1 MILIT
6 EFMDESAVDLLKRK
20 YNVYYDSSLA
30 EDSNSLVKLINKMKA
45 LIVRNKTLVTRE
57 LIENAPNLTCV
68 GRLGVGLDNIDLNA
82 CEEQNITVYPALG
95 ANSHSVAEYVI
106 CASMLLLRK
115 AYFKKNEMIAGNW
128 PRQESSGSEVYGKTL
143 GLIGF
148 GDIAQKTRDLAL
160 GLGMKTVAYDPYLDK
175 DSNVWKETKNLDL
188 DNLLSISDIISL
200 HIPLSKETKN
210 LIDKKKLRLIKNSS
224 VIINAARGGVIDENQ
239 LAKLLKENKIGGAA
253 LDVFNE
259 EPVNKDCAKKF
270 EGINNL
276 ILTPHIGGVTKES
289 NERVSEMIAKKLIFI
304 FQNKDYKP
312 YHISLLRYLT

>member
-6 EFMDESAVDLLKRK
+6 EFMDESAVNLLKKK
-20 YNVYYDSSLA
+20 YDVYYDSSLV
-30 EDSNSLVKLINKMKA
+30 EDPNSLIKKILKMKA

-57 LIENAPNLTCV
+57 LIENAPNLKCV

-82 CEEQNITVYPALG
+82 CKEQNIAVYPALG

-160 GLGMKTVAYDPYLDK
+160 GLGIKTVAYDPYLDK
-175 DSNVWKETKNLDL
+175 DSNVWKETKNLPL
-188 DNLLSISDIISL
+188 ENLLSISDIISL
-200 HIPLSKETKN
+200 HIPLTKETKN
-210 LIDKKKLRLIKNSS
+210 LIDENS
-224 VIINAARGGVIDENQ
+224 

-253 LDVFNE
+253 LDVFNK
-259 EPVNKDCAKKF
+259 EPINKVNAKKF
-270 EGINNL
+270 EGLDNL

-289 NERVSEMIAKKLIFI
+289 NERVSKMIAKKIDIHLS
-304 FQNKDYKP
+304 K
-312 YHISLLRYLT
+312 

>member
-6 EFMDESAVDLLKRK
+6 EFMDEDAVNLLKNK
-20 YNVYYDSSLA
+20 YDVYYDISLA

-160 GLGMKTVAYDPYLDK
+160 GLGIKTVAYDPYLDK
-175 DSNVWKETKNLDL
+175 DSNVWKETKNLPL
-188 DNLLSISDIISL
+188 ENLLSISDIISL

-210 LIDKKKLRLIKNSS
+210 LIDEKKLRLIKNSS
-224 VIINAARGGVIDENQ
+224 VIINTSRGGIIDENS

-253 LDVFNE
+253 LDVFNK
-259 EPVNKDCAKKF
+259 EPINKENAKKF
-270 EGINNL
+270 EGLDNL

-289 NERVSEMIAKKLIFI
+289 NERVSKMIAKKIDIHLS
-304 FQNKDYKP
+304 K
-312 YHISLLRYLT
+312 

>member
-6 EFMDESAVDLLKRK
+6 EFMDEDAVNLLKKK
-20 YNVYYDSSLA
+20 YDVYYDISLA

-106 CASMLLLRK
+106 CTSMLLLRK

-160 GLGMKTVAYDPYLDK
+160 GLGIKTVAYDPYLDK
-175 DSNVWKETKNLDL
+175 DSNLWKETKNLLL

-210 LIDKKKLRLIKNSS
+210 LIDEKKLRLIKNSS
-224 VIINAARGGVIDENQ
+224 VIINTSRGGIIDENS

-253 LDVFNE
+253 LDVFNK
-259 EPVNKDCAKKF
+259 EPINKVNAKKF
-270 EGINNL
+270 EGLDNL

-289 NERVSEMIAKKLIFI
+289 NERVSKMIAKKIDIHLS
-304 FQNKDYKP
+304 K
-312 YHISLLRYLT
+312 

>member
-30 EDSNSLVKLINKMKA
+30 EDSNSLVKQINKMKA

-200 HIPLSKETKN
+200 HIPLSKETSN
-210 LIDKKKLRLIKNSS
+210 LIDEKKLRLIKNSS

-259 EPVNKDCAKKF
+259 EPVNKECAKKF

-289 NERVSEMIAKKLIFI
+289 NERVSEMIAKKIDIHLS
-304 FQNKDYKP
+304 K
-312 YHISLLRYLT
+312 

>member
-6 EFMDESAVDLLKRK
+6 EFMDEDAVNLLKKK
-20 YNVYYDSSLA
+20 YDVYYDISLA

-82 CEEQNITVYPALG
+82 CEEQNITVYPASG

-175 DSNVWKETKNLDL
+175 DSNVWKDTKNLDL

-210 LIDKKKLRLIKNSS
+210 LIDEKKLRLIKNSS

-259 EPVNKDCAKKF
+259 EPVNKECAKKF

-289 NERVSEMIAKKLIFI
+289 NERVSEMIAKKIDIHLS
-304 FQNKDYKP
+304 K
-312 YHISLLRYLT
+312 

>member
-1 MILIT
+1 MILVT
-6 EFMDESAVDLLKRK
+6 EFMDEDAVNLLREK
-20 YNVYYDSSLA
+20 YEVYYDISLA
-30 EDSNSLVKLINKMKA
+30 EDSNSLVNLINKMKA

-57 LIENAPNLTCV
+57 LIENAPNLTCI

-82 CEEQNITVYPALG
+82 CEEQNIAVYPALG
-95 ANSHSVAEYVI
+95 ANSDSVAEYVI

-210 LIDKKKLRLIKNSS
+210 LIDEKKLRLIKNSS
-224 VIINAARGGVIDENQ
+224 VIINTSRGGIIDENS

-259 EPVNKDCAKKF
+259 EPIKKENAKKF
-270 EGINNL
+270 EGLDNL

-289 NERVSEMIAKKLIFI
+289 NERVSKMIAKKIDIHLS
-304 FQNKDYKP
+304 K
-312 YHISLLRYLT
+312 

>member
-6 EFMDESAVDLLKRK
+6 EFMDEDAVNLLKKK
-20 YNVYYDSSLA
+20 YDVYYDISLA

-82 CEEQNITVYPALG
+82 CEEKNITVYPALG

-160 GLGMKTVAYDPYLDK
+160 GLGIKTVAYDPYLDK
-175 DSNVWKETKNLDL
+175 DSNVWKETKNLPL

-210 LIDKKKLRLIKNSS
+210 LIDEKKLRLIKNSS
-224 VIINAARGGVIDENQ
+224 VIINAARGGIINENQ

-253 LDVFNE
+253 LDVFNN
-259 EPVNKDCAKKF
+259 EPINREYTKKF
-270 EGINNL
+270 EGIDNL

-289 NERVSEMIAKKLIFI
+289 NKRVSEMIAKKIDIHLS
-304 FQNKDYKP
+304 KK
-312 YHISLLRYLT
+312 

>member
-6 EFMDESAVDLLKRK
+6 EFMDEDAVNLLKKK
-20 YNVYYDSSLA
+20 YDVYYDISLA

-160 GLGMKTVAYDPYLDK
+160 GLGIKTVAYDPYLDK
-175 DSNVWKETKNLDL
+175 DSNLWKETKNLLL

-200 HIPLSKETKN
+200 HIPLNKETKN
-210 LIDKKKLRLIKNSS
+210 LIDEKKLRLIKNSS
-224 VIINAARGGVIDENQ
+224 VIINTSRGGIIDENS

-259 EPVNKDCAKKF
+259 EPINKENAKKF
-270 EGINNL
+270 EGLDNL

-289 NERVSEMIAKKLIFI
+289 NERVSKMIAKKIDIHLS
-304 FQNKDYKP
+304 K
-312 YHISLLRYLT
+312 

>member
-20 YNVYYDSSLA
+20 YNVYYDCSLA

-210 LIDKKKLRLIKNSS
+210 LIDEKKLRLIKNSS

-259 EPVNKDCAKKF
+259 EPVNKECAKKF
-270 EGINNL
+270 EGISNL

-289 NERVSEMIAKKLIFI
+289 NERVSEMIAKKIDIHLS
-304 FQNKDYKP
+304 K
-312 YHISLLRYLT
+312 

>member
-6 EFMDESAVDLLKRK
+6 EFMDEDAVNLLKKK
-20 YNVYYDSSLA
+20 YDVYYDISLA

-160 GLGMKTVAYDPYLDK
+160 GLGIKTVAYDPYLDK
-175 DSNVWKETKNLDL
+175 DSNLWKETKNLLL

-210 LIDKKKLRLIKNSS
+210 LIDEKKLRLIKNSS
-224 VIINAARGGVIDENQ
+224 VIINTSRGGIIDENS

-253 LDVFNE
+253 LDVFNK
-259 EPVNKDCAKKF
+259 EPINKVNAKKF
-270 EGINNL
+270 EGLDNI

-289 NERVSEMIAKKLIFI
+289 NERVSKMIAKKIDIHLS
-304 FQNKDYKP
+304 K
-312 YHISLLRYLT
+312 

>member
-6 EFMDESAVDLLKRK
+6 EFMDEDAVNLLKKK
-20 YNVYYDSSLA
+20 YDVYYDISLA

-106 CASMLLLRK
+106 CASMMLLRK

-160 GLGMKTVAYDPYLDK
+160 GLGIKTVAYDPYLDK
-175 DSNVWKETKNLDL
+175 DSNLWKETKNLLL
-188 DNLLSISDIISL
+188 DNLLLISDIISL

-210 LIDKKKLRLIKNSS
+210 LIDEKKLRLIKNSS
-224 VIINAARGGVIDENQ
+224 VIINTSRGGIIDENS

-253 LDVFNE
+253 LDVFNK
-259 EPVNKDCAKKF
+259 EPINKENAKKF
-270 EGINNL
+270 EGLDNL

-289 NERVSEMIAKKLIFI
+289 NERVSKMIAKKIDIHLS
-304 FQNKDYKP
+304 K
-312 YHISLLRYLT
+312 

>member
-6 EFMDESAVDLLKRK
+6 EFMDEDAVNSLKKK
-20 YNVYYDSSLA
+20 YDVYYDISLA

-160 GLGMKTVAYDPYLDK
+160 GLGIKTVAYDPYLDK
-175 DSNVWKETKNLDL
+175 DSNVWKETKNLPL

-210 LIDKKKLRLIKNSS
+210 LIDEKKLRLIKNSS
-224 VIINAARGGVIDENQ
+224 VIINTSRGGIIDENS

-253 LDVFNE
+253 LDVFNK
-259 EPVNKDCAKKF
+259 EPINKVSAKKF
-270 EGINNL
+270 EGLDNI

-289 NERVSEMIAKKLIFI
+289 NERVSKMIAKKIDIHLS
-304 FQNKDYKP
+304 K
-312 YHISLLRYLT
+312 

>member
-6 EFMDESAVDLLKRK
+6 EFMDEDAVNLLKKK
-20 YNVYYDSSLA
+20 YDVYYDISLA

-95 ANSHSVAEYVI
+95 ANSNSVAEYVI

-160 GLGMKTVAYDPYLDK
+160 GLGIKTVAYDPYLDK
-175 DSNVWKETKNLDL
+175 DSNLWKETKNLLL

-210 LIDKKKLRLIKNSS
+210 LIDEKKLRLIKNSS
-224 VIINAARGGVIDENQ
+224 VIINTSRGGIIDENS

-253 LDVFNE
+253 LDVFNK
-259 EPVNKDCAKKF
+259 EPINKVNAKKF
-270 EGINNL
+270 EGLDNI

-289 NERVSEMIAKKLIFI
+289 NERVSKMIAKKIDIHLS
-304 FQNKDYKP
+304 K
-312 YHISLLRYLT
+312 

>member
-6 EFMDESAVDLLKRK
+6 EFMDEVAVNLLKKK
-20 YNVYYDSSLA
+20 YDVYYDSSLV
-30 EDSNSLVKLINKMKA
+30 EDPNSLIKKILKMKA

-57 LIENAPNLTCV
+57 LIENAPNLKCV

-82 CEEQNITVYPALG
+82 CKEQNIAVYPALG

-106 CASMLLLRK
+106 CASMMLLRK

-160 GLGMKTVAYDPYLDK
+160 GLGIKTVAYDPYLDK
-175 DSNVWKETKNLDL
+175 DSNVWKETKNLSL

-210 LIDKKKLRLIKNSS
+210 LIDEKKLRLIKNSS
-224 VIINAARGGVIDENQ
+224 VIINTSRGGIIDENS

-253 LDVFNE
+253 LDVFNK
-259 EPVNKDCAKKF
+259 EPINKENAKKF
-270 EGINNL
+270 EGLDNL

-289 NERVSEMIAKKLIFI
+289 NERVSKMIAKKIDIHLS
-304 FQNKDYKP
+304 K
-312 YHISLLRYLT
+312 

>member
-6 EFMDESAVDLLKRK
+6 EFMDEDAVNLLKKK
-20 YNVYYDSSLA
+20 YDVYYDISLA

-160 GLGMKTVAYDPYLDK
+160 GLGIKTVAYDPYLDK
-175 DSNVWKETKNLDL
+175 DSNLWKETKNLLL

-210 LIDKKKLRLIKNSS
+210 LIDEKKLRLIKNSS
-224 VIINAARGGVIDENQ
+224 VIINTSRGGIIDENS

-253 LDVFNE
+253 LDVFNK
-259 EPVNKDCAKKF
+259 EPISKVNAKKF
-270 EGINNL
+270 EGLDNL
-276 ILTPHIGGVTKES
+276 ILTPHIGGVTT
-289 NERVSEMIAKKLIFI
+289 VS
-304 FQNKDYKP
+304 YT
-312 YHISLLRYLT
+312 HLTLPTN

>member
-6 EFMDESAVDLLKRK
+6 EFMDEAAVNLLKKK
-20 YNVYYDSSLA
+20 YDVYYDSSLV
-30 EDSNSLVKLINKMKA
+30 EDPNSLIKKILKMRA

-57 LIENAPNLTCV
+57 LIENAPNLKCV
-68 GRLGVGLDNIDLNA
+68 GRLGVGLDNIDLSA

-106 CASMLLLRK
+106 CASMMLLRK

-160 GLGMKTVAYDPYLDK
+160 GLGIKTVAYDPYLDK
-175 DSNVWKETKNLDL
+175 DSNVWKETKNLPL

-210 LIDKKKLRLIKNSS
+210 LIDEKKLRLIKNSS
-224 VIINAARGGVIDENQ
+224 LIINTSRGGIIDENS

-253 LDVFNE
+253 LDVFNT
-259 EPVNKDCAKKF
+259 EPINKENAKKF
-270 EGINNL
+270 EGLDNL

-289 NERVSEMIAKKLIFI
+289 NERVSKMIAKKIDIHLS
-304 FQNKDYKP
+304 K
-312 YHISLLRYLT
+312 

>member
-6 EFMDESAVDLLKRK
+6 EFMDEDAVNLLKKK
-20 YNVYYDSSLA
+20 YDVYYDISLA

-210 LIDKKKLRLIKNSS
+210 LIDEKKLRLIKNSS
-224 VIINAARGGVIDENQ
+224 VIINTSRGGIIDENS

-253 LDVFNE
+253 LDVFNK
-259 EPVNKDCAKKF
+259 EPINKVNAKKF
-270 EGINNL
+270 EGLDNI

-289 NERVSEMIAKKLIFI
+289 NERVSKMIAKKIDIHLS
-304 FQNKDYKP
+304 K
-312 YHISLLRYLT
+312 

>member
-6 EFMDESAVDLLKRK
+6 EFMDEDAINLLMKK
-20 YNVYYDSSLA
+20 YDVYYDISLA

-160 GLGMKTVAYDPYLDK
+160 GLGIKTVAYDPYLDK
-175 DSNVWKETKNLDL
+175 DSNLWKETKNLLL

-210 LIDKKKLRLIKNSS
+210 LIDEKKLRLIKNSS
-224 VIINAARGGVIDENQ
+224 VIINTSRGGIIDENS

-253 LDVFNE
+253 LDVFNK
-259 EPVNKDCAKKF
+259 EPINKVNAKKF
-270 EGINNL
+270 EGIDNL

-289 NERVSEMIAKKLIFI
+289 NERVSKMIAKKIDIHLS
-304 FQNKDYKP
+304 K
-312 YHISLLRYLT
+312 

>member
-160 GLGMKTVAYDPYLDK
+160 GLGIKTVAYDPYLDK

-259 EPVNKDCAKKF
+259 EPVNKECAKKF

-289 NERVSEMIAKKLIFI
+289 NERVSEMIAKKIDIHLS
-304 FQNKDYKP
+304 K
-312 YHISLLRYLT
+312 

>member
-210 LIDKKKLRLIKNSS
+210 LIDEKKLRLIKNSS

-259 EPVNKDCAKKF
+259 EPINKECAKKF

-289 NERVSEMIAKKLIFI
+289 NERVSEMIAKKIDIHLS
-304 FQNKDYKP
+304 K
-312 YHISLLRYLT
+312 

>member
-6 EFMDESAVDLLKRK
+6 EFMDEDAVNLLKKK
-20 YNVYYDSSLA
+20 YDVYYDISLA

-106 CASMLLLRK
+106 CASMMLLRK

-160 GLGMKTVAYDPYLDK
+160 GLGIKTVAYDPYLDK
-175 DSNVWKETKNLDL
+175 DSNVWKETKNLPL

-210 LIDKKKLRLIKNSS
+210 LIDEKKLRLIKNSS
-224 VIINAARGGVIDENQ
+224 VIINTSRGGIIDENS

-253 LDVFNE
+253 LDVFNK
-259 EPVNKDCAKKF
+259 EPINKVNAKKF
-270 EGINNL
+270 EGLDNL

-289 NERVSEMIAKKLIFI
+289 NERVSKMIAKKIDIHLS
-304 FQNKDYKP
+304 K
-312 YHISLLRYLT
+312 

>member
-6 EFMDESAVDLLKRK
+6 EFMDEDAINLLKKK
-20 YNVYYDSSLA
+20 YDVYYDISLA

-68 GRLGVGLDNIDLNA
+68 GRLGVGLDNIDLSA

-128 PRQESSGSEVYGKTL
+128 PRQESSGSEVCGKTL

-160 GLGMKTVAYDPYLDK
+160 GLGIKTVAYDPYLDK
-175 DSNVWKETKNLDL
+175 DSIIWKETKNLPL

-210 LIDKKKLRLIKNSS
+210 LIDEKKLRLIKNSS
-224 VIINAARGGVIDENQ
+224 VIINTSRGGIIDENS

-259 EPVNKDCAKKF
+259 EPVNKENAKKF
-270 EGINNL
+270 EGIDSL

-289 NERVSEMIAKKLIFI
+289 NERVSKMIAEKIDIHLS
-304 FQNKDYKP
+304 N
-312 YHISLLRYLT
+312 

>member
-6 EFMDESAVDLLKRK
+6 EFMDEDAINLLMKK
-20 YNVYYDSSLA
+20 YDVYYDISLA

-160 GLGMKTVAYDPYLDK
+160 GLGIKTVAYDPYLDK
-175 DSNVWKETKNLDL
+175 DSNVWKETKNLPL

-210 LIDKKKLRLIKNSS
+210 LIDEKKLRLIKNSS
-224 VIINAARGGVIDENQ
+224 VIINTSRGGIIDENS

-253 LDVFNE
+253 LDVFNK
-259 EPVNKDCAKKF
+259 EPINKVNAKKF
-270 EGINNL
+270 EGLDNI

-289 NERVSEMIAKKLIFI
+289 NERVSKMIAKKIDIHLS
-304 FQNKDYKP
+304 K
-312 YHISLLRYLT
+312 

>member
-6 EFMDESAVDLLKRK
+6 EFMDEDAINLLKKK
-20 YNVYYDSSLA
+20 YDVYYDISLA
-30 EDSNSLVKLINKMKA
+30 EDLNSLVKLINKMKA

-160 GLGMKTVAYDPYLDK
+160 GLGIKTVAYDPYLDK
-175 DSNVWKETKNLDL
+175 DSNLWKETKNLLL

-200 HIPLSKETKN
+200 HIPLTKETKN
-210 LIDKKKLRLIKNSS
+210 LIDEKKLRLIKNSS
-224 VIINAARGGVIDENQ
+224 VIINTSRGGIIDENS

-253 LDVFNE
+253 LDVFNK
-259 EPVNKDCAKKF
+259 EPINKVNAKKF
-270 EGINNL
+270 EGLDNL

-289 NERVSEMIAKKLIFI
+289 NERVSKMIAKKIDIHLS
-304 FQNKDYKP
+304 K
-312 YHISLLRYLT
+312 

>member
-1 MILIT
+1 MILVT
-6 EFMDESAVDLLKRK
+6 EFMDEDAVNLLREK
-20 YNVYYDSSLA
+20 YEVYYDSSLA
-30 EDSNSLVKLINKMKA
+30 EDSNSLVNLINKMKA

-210 LIDKKKLRLIKNSS
+210 LIDEKKLRLIKNSS
-224 VIINAARGGVIDENQ
+224 VIINTSRGGIIDENS

-259 EPVNKDCAKKF
+259 EPVNKEYAKKF
-270 EGINNL
+270 EGIDNL

-289 NERVSEMIAKKLIFI
+289 NERVSKMIAKKIDIHLS
-304 FQNKDYKP
+304 K
-312 YHISLLRYLT
+312 

>member
-6 EFMDESAVDLLKRK
+6 EFMDEDAINLLKKK
-20 YNVYYDSSLA
+20 YDVYYDISLA

-160 GLGMKTVAYDPYLDK
+160 GLGIKTVAYDPYLDK

-210 LIDKKKLRLIKNSS
+210 LIDEKKLRLIKNSS
-224 VIINAARGGVIDENQ
+224 VIINTSRGGIIDENS

-253 LDVFNE
+253 LDVFNK
-259 EPVNKDCAKKF
+259 EPINKVNAKKF
-270 EGINNL
+270 EGLDNI

-289 NERVSEMIAKKLIFI
+289 NERVSKMIAKKIDIHLS
-304 FQNKDYKP
+304 K
-312 YHISLLRYLT
+312 

>member
-6 EFMDESAVDLLKRK
+6 EFMDEDAVNLLKKK
-20 YNVYYDSSLA
+20 YDVYYDISLA

-106 CASMLLLRK
+106 CTSMLLLRK

-160 GLGMKTVAYDPYLDK
+160 GLGIKTVAYDPYLDK
-175 DSNVWKETKNLDL
+175 DSNVWKETKNLLL

-210 LIDKKKLRLIKNSS
+210 LIDEKKLRLIKNSS
-224 VIINAARGGVIDENQ
+224 VIINTSRGGIIDENS

-253 LDVFNE
+253 LDVFNK
-259 EPVNKDCAKKF
+259 EPINKVNAKKF
-270 EGINNL
+270 EGLDNL

-289 NERVSEMIAKKLIFI
+289 NERVSKMIAKKIDIHLS
-304 FQNKDYKP
+304 K
-312 YHISLLRYLT
+312 

>member
-6 EFMDESAVDLLKRK
+6 EFMDEDAVNLLKKK
-20 YNVYYDSSLA
+20 YDVYYDISLA

-160 GLGMKTVAYDPYLDK
+160 GLGIKTVAYDPYLDK
-175 DSNVWKETKNLDL
+175 DSNLWKETKNLPL
-188 DNLLSISDIISL
+188 ENLLSISDIISL
-200 HIPLSKETKN
+200 HIPLTKETKN
-210 LIDKKKLRLIKNSS
+210 LIDEKKLRLIKNSS
-224 VIINAARGGVIDENQ
+224 VIINTSRGGIIDENS

-253 LDVFNE
+253 LDVFNK
-259 EPVNKDCAKKF
+259 EPINKVNAKKF
-270 EGINNL
+270 EGLDNL

-289 NERVSEMIAKKLIFI
+289 NERVSKMIAKKIDIHLS
-304 FQNKDYKP
+304 K
-312 YHISLLRYLT
+312 

>member
-6 EFMDESAVDLLKRK
+6 EFMDEDAINLLMKK
-20 YNVYYDSSLA
+20 YDVYYDISLA

-160 GLGMKTVAYDPYLDK
+160 GLGIKTVAYDPYLDK
-175 DSNVWKETKNLDL
+175 DSNVWKETKNLPL

-210 LIDKKKLRLIKNSS
+210 LIDEKKLRLIKNSS
-224 VIINAARGGVIDENQ
+224 VIINTSRGGIIDENS

-259 EPVNKDCAKKF
+259 EPINKENAKKF
-270 EGINNL
+270 EGLDNL

-289 NERVSEMIAKKLIFI
+289 NERVSKMIAKKIDIHLS
-304 FQNKDYKP
+304 K
-312 YHISLLRYLT
+312 

>member
-6 EFMDESAVDLLKRK
+6 EFMDESAVNLLKKK
-20 YNVYYDSSLA
+20 YDVYYDSSLV
-30 EDSNSLVKLINKMKA
+30 EDPNSLIKKILKMKA

-57 LIENAPNLTCV
+57 LIENAPNLKCV
-68 GRLGVGLDNIDLNA
+68 GRLGVGLDNIDINA
-82 CEEQNITVYPALG
+82 CEEQNITVYPASG

-106 CASMLLLRK
+106 CTSMLLLRK

-160 GLGMKTVAYDPYLDK
+160 GLGIKTVAYDPYLDK
-175 DSNVWKETKNLDL
+175 DSNVWKETKNLPL

-210 LIDKKKLRLIKNSS
+210 LIDEKKLRLIKNSS
-224 VIINAARGGVIDENQ
+224 VIINTSRGGIIDENS
-239 LAKLLKENKIGGAA
+239 LAKLLKENRIGGAA

-259 EPVNKDCAKKF
+259 EPINKENAKKF
-270 EGINNL
+270 EGLDNL

-289 NERVSEMIAKKLIFI
+289 NERVSKMIAKKIDIHLS
-304 FQNKDYKP
+304 K
-312 YHISLLRYLT
+312 

>member
-20 YNVYYDSSLA
+20 YNVYYDCSLV
-30 EDSNSLVKLINKMKA
+30 EDSNSLVKLINTMKA
-45 LIVRNKTLVTRE
+45 LIVRNKTLVTKE

-210 LIDKKKLRLIKNSS
+210 LIDEKKLRLIKNSS

-259 EPVNKDCAKKF
+259 EPVNKECAKKF
-270 EGINNL
+270 EGISNL

-289 NERVSEMIAKKLIFI
+289 NERVSEMIAKKIDIHLS
-304 FQNKDYKP
+304 K
-312 YHISLLRYLT
+312 

>member
-6 EFMDESAVDLLKRK
+6 EFMDEDAINLLKKK
-20 YNVYYDSSLA
+20 YDVYYDISLA

-128 PRQESSGSEVYGKTL
+128 PRQKSSGSEVYGKTL

-160 GLGMKTVAYDPYLDK
+160 GLGIKTVAYDPYLDK
-175 DSNVWKETKNLDL
+175 DSNLWKETKNLLL

-200 HIPLSKETKN
+200 HIPLTKETKN
-210 LIDKKKLRLIKNSS
+210 LIDEKKLRLIKNSS
-224 VIINAARGGVIDENQ
+224 VIINTSRGGIIDENS

-253 LDVFNE
+253 LDVFNK
-259 EPVNKDCAKKF
+259 EPIKKVNAKKF
-270 EGINNL
+270 EGIDNL

-289 NERVSEMIAKKLIFI
+289 NERVSKMIAKKIDIHLS
-304 FQNKDYKP
+304 K
-312 YHISLLRYLT
+312 

>member
-200 HIPLSKETKN
+200 HIPLTEETKN
-210 LIDKKKLRLIKNSS
+210 LLDEKKLGLIKKSS

-239 LAKLLKENKIGGAA
+239 LAKLLKENKIAGAA
-253 LDVFNE
+253 LDVFNN
-259 EPVNKDCAKKF
+259 EPVNKEYAKKF
-270 EGINNL
+270 EGIDNL
-276 ILTPHIGGVTKES
+276 ILTPHVGGVTKES
-289 NERVSEMIAKKLIFI
+289 NKRVSEMIAKKIDFHLS
-304 FQNKDYKP
+304 KK
-312 YHISLLRYLT
+312 

>member
-6 EFMDESAVDLLKRK
+6 EFMDEDAVNLLKKK
-20 YNVYYDSSLA
+20 YDVYYDISLA

-160 GLGMKTVAYDPYLDK
+160 GLGIKTVAYDPYLDK
-175 DSNVWKETKNLDL
+175 DSNLWKETKNLPL
-188 DNLLSISDIISL
+188 ENLLSISDIISL

-210 LIDKKKLRLIKNSS
+210 LIDEKKLRLIKNSS
-224 VIINAARGGVIDENQ
+224 VIINTSRGGIIDENS

-253 LDVFNE
+253 LDVFNK
-259 EPVNKDCAKKF
+259 EPINKVNAKKF
-270 EGINNL
+270 EGLDNI

-289 NERVSEMIAKKLIFI
+289 NERVSKMIAKKIDIHLS
-304 FQNKDYKP
+304 K
-312 YHISLLRYLT
+312 

>member
-210 LIDKKKLRLIKNSS
+210 LFDEKKLRLIKNSS

-259 EPVNKDCAKKF
+259 EPVNKECAKKF

-289 NERVSEMIAKKLIFI
+289 NERVSEMIAKKIDIHLS
-304 FQNKDYKP
+304 K
-312 YHISLLRYLT
+312 

>member
-6 EFMDESAVDLLKRK
+6 EFMDEDAINLLMKK
-20 YNVYYDSSLA
+20 YDVYYDISLA

-68 GRLGVGLDNIDLNA
+68 GRLGVGLDNIDLSA

-106 CASMLLLRK
+106 CASMMLLRK

-160 GLGMKTVAYDPYLDK
+160 GLGIKTVAYDPYLNK
-175 DSNVWKETKNLDL
+175 DSNVWKETKNLPL

-210 LIDKKKLRLIKNSS
+210 LIDEKKLRLIKNSS
-224 VIINAARGGVIDENQ
+224 VIINTSRGGIIDENS

-253 LDVFNE
+253 LDVFNK
-259 EPVNKDCAKKF
+259 EPINKENAKKF
-270 EGINNL
+270 EGLDNL

-289 NERVSEMIAKKLIFI
+289 NERVSKMIAKKIDIHLS
-304 FQNKDYKP
+304 K
-312 YHISLLRYLT
+312 

>member
-6 EFMDESAVDLLKRK
+6 EFMDEDAVNLLKKK
-20 YNVYYDSSLA
+20 YDVYYDISLA

-106 CASMLLLRK
+106 CTSMLLLRK

-160 GLGMKTVAYDPYLDK
+160 GLGIKTVAYDPYLDK
-175 DSNVWKETKNLDL
+175 DSNLWKETKNLLL

-210 LIDKKKLRLIKNSS
+210 LIDEKKLRLIKNSS
-224 VIINAARGGVIDENQ
+224 VIINTSRGGIIDENS

-253 LDVFNE
+253 LDVFNK
-259 EPVNKDCAKKF
+259 EPINKVNAKKF
-270 EGINNL
+270 EGIDNL

-289 NERVSEMIAKKLIFI
+289 NERVSKMIAKKIDIHLS
-304 FQNKDYKP
+304 K
-312 YHISLLRYLT
+312 

>member
-6 EFMDESAVDLLKRK
+6 EFMDEDAVNLLKKK
-20 YNVYYDSSLA
+20 YDVYYDISLA

-160 GLGMKTVAYDPYLDK
+160 GLGIKTVAYDPYLDK
-175 DSNVWKETKNLDL
+175 DSNVWKETKNLPL
-188 DNLLSISDIISL
+188 ENLLSISDIISL

-210 LIDKKKLRLIKNSS
+210 LIDEKKLRLIKNSS
-224 VIINAARGGVIDENQ
+224 VIINTSRGGIIDENS

-259 EPVNKDCAKKF
+259 EPINKENAKKF
-270 EGINNL
+270 EGLDNL

-289 NERVSEMIAKKLIFI
+289 NERVSKMIAKKIDIHLS
-304 FQNKDYKP
+304 K
-312 YHISLLRYLT
+312 